1 MKMKWKMSAARAA
14 PPHDWKIA
22 VAAQRLAAHGM
33 GKRCI
38 REKGVR
44 SAREKRA
51 RSSHVLRMRSLPH
64 AQSDTTP

>member
-33 GKRCI
+33 G
-38 REKGVR
+38 EKAHTGEGCEESCV
-44 SAREKRA
+44 
-51 RSSHVLRMRSLPH
+51 MC
-64 AQSDTTP
+64 